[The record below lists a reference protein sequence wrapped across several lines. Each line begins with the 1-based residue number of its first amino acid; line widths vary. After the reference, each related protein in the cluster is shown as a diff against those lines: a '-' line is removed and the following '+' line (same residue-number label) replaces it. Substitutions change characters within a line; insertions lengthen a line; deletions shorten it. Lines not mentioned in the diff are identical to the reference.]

1 MDLNICIC
9 IELID
14 KGLLNG
20 ICKQIKPI
28 DIVIMKKVKL
38 TGLEGLMYLYSIY
51 WIIYQGKLST
61 TLFCLFSP
69 QFKNEHLLL
78 EQLTVIPRAM
88 LITDKVNGKTQQAIG
103 LLLLSLLSALSRIN
117 RPSYLLAICKG

>member
-1 MDLNICIC
+1 MDPNICIC
-9 IELID
+9 VELID

-20 ICKQIKPI
+20 IYKQIKPI

-61 TLFCLFSP
+61 TVLFVLSP
-69 QFKNEHLLL
+69 IQE
-78 EQLTVIPRAM
+78 
-88 LITDKVNGKTQQAIG
+88 
-103 LLLLSLLSALSRIN
+103 
-117 RPSYLLAICKG
+117 

>member
-1 MDLNICIC
+1 M
-9 IELID
+9 ELID

-28 DIVIMKKVKL
+28 YIVIMKRVEL

-61 TLFCLFSP
+61 TQFCLFSP
-69 QFKNEHLLL
+69 QFKNDHLLL
-78 EQLTVIPRAM
+78 EQLTDMHCTSSHVIYCSHIYNPWVGG
-88 LITDKVNGKTQQAIG
+88 TNK
-103 LLLLSLLSALSRIN
+103 SAL
-117 RPSYLLAICKG
+117 